1 MFTKTRKKLDKDSGV
16 CYNTV
21 GISVHAGVP
30 AGVFPTS
37 VILNGTREPPDP
49 FRGGCFLGALC
60 PRKSKYLFLPWC
72 VHEARRE
79 VMMMEYVTYDDL
91 TKIAMLIIAIISCY
105 LQYKDQNNRKR

>member
-1 MFTKTRKKLDKDSGV
+1 MFTKTRKNLDRNRGV
-16 CYNTV
+16 CYNDRWSR
-21 GISVHAGVP
+21 GICPIP

-37 VILNGTREPPDP
+37 VNLLGLCESRGS

-72 VHEARRE
+72 LHEARRE

-91 TKIAMLIIAIISCY
+91 IKIAMLIIAIISCY